1 MAVKPFKI
9 LADLQSNKQII
20 KLDSAANN
28 AVLFNVSGTLAG
40 GGHVSSSLPYTGSG
54 LYIDG
59 NAVIAGKLTARE
71 YHAEVVSSSIIYQS
85 GSTKFGDSAD
95 DLHQF
100 TGSVQISGG
109 FGAHYLTAS
118 LGLLSNGPSTLVGT
132 VNAQN
137 GLTITNAPLDAS
149 TVAVSASGL
158 NVTNAAVV
166 GSTLAALGG
175 LTSSAGL
182 SVAGTASVVGP
193 IISNTSVL
201 TPLLGATNAGLVTA
215 SVATTA
221 SFNAIAIVTAS
232 QTVNGVSYDMYNV
245 DQAFHAID
253 SAMAD
258 KTATQNAYKRLRY
271 QTSGSFDP
279 SGVQLVALPTSSLG
293 GDSFPVSSIGYITVD
308 VLTKFDINDN
318 WMNDVMAIEVYVT
331 GSPGS
336 EYIEVAINAA
346 DVPHEYRLIA
356 VNEDPTKYVV

>member
-40 GGHVSSSLPYTGSG
+40 GGHVSSSFPYTGSG
-54 LYIDG
+54 LFIDG

-95 DLHQF
+95 DIHQF

-118 LGLLSNGPSTLVGT
+118 LGLLSNGPSTLVGA
-132 VNAQN
+132 VEAQN
-137 GLTITNAPLDAS
+137 GLTITGSPLNASA
-149 TVAVSASGL
+149 VAVSASAL
-158 NVTNAAVV
+158 NVTNAAVI
-166 GSTLAALGG
+166 GNTLTALGG

-193 IISNTSVL
+193 ISSNTSVS
-201 TPLLGATNAGLVTA
+201 TPLLAATSAGLVSA

-221 SFNAIAIVTAS
+221 SFNAIAVVTAS
-232 QTVNGVSYDMYNV
+232 QAVNGVSYSMYSV

-253 SAMAD
+253 AAMAD

-271 QTSGSFDP
+271 QTSGTFDP

-308 VLTKFDINDN
+308 VLTKFDVNDN

-331 GSPGS
+331 GSPGL
-336 EYIEVAINAA
+336 EYIEVALNAA
-346 DVPHEYRLIA
+346 DVPYAYRLIA